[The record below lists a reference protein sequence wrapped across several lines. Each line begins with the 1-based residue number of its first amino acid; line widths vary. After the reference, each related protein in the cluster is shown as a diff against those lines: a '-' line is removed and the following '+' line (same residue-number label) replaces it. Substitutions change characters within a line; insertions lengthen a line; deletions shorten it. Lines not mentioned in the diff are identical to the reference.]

1 MASSVV
7 RAIRNSSSMHFDE
20 LNISSGNS
28 EKLFCN
34 QRSEPK
40 PNLKSQEKWEKTLIS
55 ADPPK
60 GSKNEQK
67 LKQKIFSLGCKKLR
81 GLNLIV
87 KK

>member
-1 MASSVV
+1 
-7 RAIRNSSSMHFDE
+7 MHFDD

-40 PNLKSQEKWEKTLIS
+40 PNLKSHEKWEKTLFS
-55 ADPPK
+55 EDPPQ
-60 GSKNEQK
+60 GSKNGQK
-67 LKQKIFSLGCKKLR
+67 LKQKILILRCKKLR
-81 GLNLIV
+81 GLNFND